1 MMDIGKTLLNAALPG
16 AGLVADAVVPLVQR
30 LGTQEAQGVSGTQSP
45 QSTAR
50 PDPEFDAFYNE
61 FIAWA
66 ADGPGKK
73 AIVDY
78 LKQYANGA
86 GEKIYR
92 TTKHQQDVLAKLME
106 RMKAEGLEGGET
118 YQELRGAFS
127 SVSAAHMFFQEFL
140 QDVFKTDEDEDSRE
154 NVDW

>member
-1 MMDIGKTLLNAALPG
+1 MDIGKTLLNTALPG
-16 AGLVADAVVPLVQR
+16 AGLVVDAVVPLVQR
-30 LGTQEAQGVSGTQSP
+30 LGVQEAKGISGTQGA

-66 ADGPGKK
+66 ADGPDKQ

-78 LKQYANGA
+78 LKQYTNGA
-86 GEKIYR
+86 GEKIYH
-92 TTKHQQDVLAKLME
+92 TTKYQQDILAKIME

-118 YQELRGAFS
+118 YAQLKGAFS

-140 QDVFKTDEDEDSRE
+140 QDVFKNDEDEESRE